1 MKSLLFATILIA
13 VAIINSVSAFEYLK
27 AAIYDE
33 YHEKCTEAGQE
44 KCSTVGYCVWTMGK
58 LITALL
64 TFHILILD
72 VCILLVDEYYGSFPA
87 CIVDQ
92 KKYRRY

>member
-44 KCSTVGYCVWTMGK
+44 KCSTVGYCVWTM
-58 LITALL
+58 
-64 TFHILILD
+64 
-72 VCILLVDEYYGSFPA
+72 VDEYYGSFPA